1 MMPSADSRQMIRI
14 IMVHS
19 ATFDEPIQSS
29 AMKSRLSQRS
39 TSFTGPLNWNMRFIT
54 TATIGI
60 ASTKGTKTMMR

>member
-14 IMVHS
+14 ITVHS
-19 ATFDEPIQSS
+19 ATSDEPIQSS

-54 TATIGI
+54 TAMIGM